1 MQDVAVASERSTEDN
16 ESLVDERVHKAGV
29 LVPAVLFAQT
39 ARPIPWSTTLEPDC
53 EEHRLK
59 PYGHDPPRAR
69 SGGLPAPPDLNTSV
83 YRLGIDRGSPNH
95 GSTVFSKRVIALI

>member
-59 PYGHDPPRAR
+59 PYGH
-69 SGGLPAPPDLNTSV
+69 LNTSV